1 MQRVDGVLVTWRKLG
16 LETMT
21 HQTHKR
27 HTMRTRSID
36 LTRARAHLGLAT
48 VALMTV
54 TLAVSGGA
62 QAQAAAGPHVSAP
75 TLVVSVQQID
85 PTYVDPSQPTG
96 KGLPYLEDLT
106 PDSEADIAQ
115 LTELAVGQPAGLTA
129 AAANLPDP
137 EQWDDFRHSVSGAA
151 TSSCFGPDALPH
163 EEFAV
168 QGLLRLP
175 FLVRAASEGV
185 CR

>member
-1 MQRVDGVLVTWRKLG
+1 M
-16 LETMT
+16 
-21 HQTHKR
+21 
-27 HTMRTRSID
+27 
-36 LTRARAHLGLAT
+36 LA
-48 VALMTV
+48 V
-54 TLAVSGGA
+54 TLAVSGAA
-62 QAQAAAGPHVSAP
+62 QAQAAAGPHESVP
-75 TLVVSVQQID
+75 TLLASVQQID
-85 PTYVDPSQPTG
+85 PTYVDPNQPGG

-115 LTELAVGQPAGLTA
+115 LTDLAVGQPTRLATAG
-129 AAANLPDP
+129 ANVPDP
-137 EQWDDFRHSVSGAA
+137 EQWDDFRHSVSSAA

-175 FLVRAASEGV
+175 FLVRAASAGA

>member
-1 MQRVDGVLVTWRKLG
+1 
-16 LETMT
+16 
-21 HQTHKR
+21 
-27 HTMRTRSID
+27 MRTRSID

-48 VALMTV
+48 AVLMTV

-62 QAQAAAGPHVSAP
+62 QAQAAAGLHASAP
-75 TLVVSVQQID
+75 TLVASVQQID

-115 LTELAVGQPAGLTA
+115 LTELAVGQPAGSTA